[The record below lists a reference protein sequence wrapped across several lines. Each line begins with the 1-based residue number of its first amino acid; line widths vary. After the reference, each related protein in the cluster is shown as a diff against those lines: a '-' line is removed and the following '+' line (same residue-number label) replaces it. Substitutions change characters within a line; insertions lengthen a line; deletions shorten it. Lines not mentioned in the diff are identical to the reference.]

1 MTRPLQSQRVMIEF
15 IEPIREFG
23 VGLSAWACHAQ
34 SIERSCGALLEQLA
48 RQLRLAKQEIDS
60 SQASPSA
67 AGVLSPRRSQRRCLA
82 ANASSW
88 RSGSGDETR

>member
-1 MTRPLQSQRVMIEF
+1 MEF

-34 SIERSCGALLEQLA
+34 SIERSCSEVLEQLA
-48 RQLRLAKQEIDS
+48 RQLRLVKQEIES

-67 AGVLSPRRSQRRCLA
+67 VGVRSPRRPQRRCLA
-82 ANASSW
+82 VNASSW

>member
-1 MTRPLQSQRVMIEF
+1 MIEF

-34 SIERSCGALLEQLA
+34 SIERSCSELLEQLA
-48 RQLRLAKQEIDS
+48 RQLRLAKQEIES
-60 SQASPSA
+60 ESLQALPSA
-67 AGVLSPRRSQRRCLA
+67 VSVRSPRRPQRRCLA
-82 ANASSW
+82 VNMPSW